1 MKKNN
6 KKTVLFVDF
15 TGVQY
20 PEDVYAAVVVSKVNS
35 GMVITPDE
43 LNILVD
49 NVMDHRADIMEKAGK
64 LAENMISEMFTGLA
78 DAMESAGIVKKK
90 KPNIFKR
97 IWNKIRG
104 KK

>member
-20 PEDVYAAVVVSKVNS
+20 PEDVYAAVVVSKVNN
-35 GMVITPDE
+35 GMVITPNE
-43 LNILVD
+43 LNMLVN
-49 NVMDHRADIMEKAGK
+49 NVTDRRADFVEKVTK
-64 LAENMISEMFTGLA
+64 SAESVISEMFTGLT
-78 DAMESAGIVKKK
+78 DVLETAGIVKKQ